1 MEQMKMTQVF
11 GISPDEFRESILT
24 DVREE
29 IKTLSQNFQPITPTE
44 YLTRKEIAKILKISL
59 VTLSEWNRKK
69 ILMPYRLGKLIRYKR
84 TDIDLALVS
93 INSVN

>member
-11 GISPDEFRESILT
+11 GISPDEFKESILNE
-24 DVREE
+24 VRAE
-29 IKTLSQNFQPITPTE
+29 IKSLSQNFQPVAPAE

-69 ILMPYRLGKLIRYKR
+69 ILKPYRLGKLIRYKR
-84 TDIDLALVS
+84 SDIELALIS
-93 INSVN
+93 INSNN